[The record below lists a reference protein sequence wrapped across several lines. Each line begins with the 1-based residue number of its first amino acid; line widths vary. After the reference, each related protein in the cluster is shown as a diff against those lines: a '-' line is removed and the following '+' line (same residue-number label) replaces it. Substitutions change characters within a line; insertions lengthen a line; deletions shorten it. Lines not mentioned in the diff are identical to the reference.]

1 MFFQA
6 NKSQAK
12 RVPATAA
19 RPPLSPKFARLV
31 RESIWFVLVAVLA
44 YVALV
49 LASYA
54 PGDPAWSYT
63 GDGAPI
69 RNRGGAV
76 GAAGALIIALA
87 RRRLDRAGLWRV
99 LVETG
104 QITVSVLFLI
114 ISANLYSRMLTLSG
128 LPQAIV
134 GAMAQAHFGVA
145 GFFVVYIAIVLAL
158 GCIIDS
164 GSIMLIVLPLL
175 LPVARSLGLDLVWFG
190 VITVIAVEIG
200 LLTPPFGLSVY
211 VVKSTLNDPRIGL
224 ADIFAGT
231 LPFTVMMFAVMLIVI
246 FVPWFARGLL

>member
-1 MFFQA
+1 MDCLA
-6 NKSQAK
+6 G
-12 RVPATAA
+12 RV
-19 RPPLSPKFARLV
+19 L
-31 RESIWFVLVAVLA
+31 
-44 YVALV
+44 
-49 LASYA
+49 
-54 PGDPAWSYT
+54 
-63 GDGAPI
+63 DG
-69 RNRGGAV
+69 V
-76 GAAGALIIALA
+76 
-87 RRRLDRAGLWRV
+87 GLWRV

-104 QITVSVLFLI
+104 QITVPVLFLTN
-114 ISANLYSRMLTLSG
+114 SANLYSRMLTLSG

-145 GFFVVYIAIVLAL
+145 GFFAVYIVIVLAL

-231 LPFTVMMFAVMLIVI
+231 LPFTVMMFVVMLIVI